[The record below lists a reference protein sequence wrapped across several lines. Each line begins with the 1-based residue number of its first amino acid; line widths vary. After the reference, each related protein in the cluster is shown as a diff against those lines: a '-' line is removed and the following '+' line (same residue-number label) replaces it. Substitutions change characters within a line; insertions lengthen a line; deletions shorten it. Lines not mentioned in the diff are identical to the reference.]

1 MGLYRSLSAACAA
14 ILSLTAGTAFAADGE
29 LFSGWGFL
37 GTGRTIVQYDEG
49 TAQTDLAADSVVA
62 ADGSL
67 YTAATVTDAQGK
79 QRIGISKLTPQGA
92 LDTTFSSDGKNLS
105 IATDVVATA
114 IALTNDN
121 SVLVAGYSTANGA
134 DTDMIV
140 CRFFSTNGTN
150 RNFPAPIN
158 DPCVKVVSLPGTADY
173 ARDIV
178 VQPDG
183 KFIVAGTISDSG
195 PSARYAAFAR
205 FQANGQPDTDF
216 GNLQGSNISLI
227 RRTNIFTTHDIRAVA
242 LASNGKIV
250 GAGSTTVVGSTDS
263 SGLLIRLNSDGTQ
276 DSLAPTQEYS
286 FSIDGSENL
295 DTVVRDLVL
304 VDTADAEDDAYVAGY
319 VDVTSTRKGGFV
331 AKLVRGNVLNN
342 DFGPGND
349 GYAIASIANA
359 NLEYVKLMKRQ
370 GGGFFTL
377 GLRNDED
384 LGDFEVRSLSTDGRA
399 SLSFGSNGFARVDF
413 ILPGAIDI
421 PVAIGF
427 GAGGVIVSGYSY
439 ISGSNYDV
447 VAAKLQYDRIFANDF
462 EG

>member
-1 MGLYRSLSAACAA
+1 MRLHHSLSAACAA
-14 ILSLTAGTAFAADGE
+14 VLSLSAGTAFAADGD
-29 LFSGWGFL
+29 LFGGWGFL
-37 GTGRTIVQYDEG
+37 GTGRTIIQYDEG
-49 TAQTDLAADSVVA
+49 AAQTDIAADSVVA

-92 LDTTFSSDGKNLS
+92 LDTTFSGDGKNLS

-114 IALTNDN
+114 IALTGDN

-134 DTDMIV
+134 DTDMVV
-140 CRFFSTNGTN
+140 CRFFATNGTN
-150 RNFPAPIN
+150 RSFPAPIN
-158 DPCVKVVSLPGTADY
+158 DPCVKVVSLPGTVDH
-173 ARDIV
+173 ARDLV

-183 KFIVAGTISDSG
+183 KFIVAGTIGAAND
-195 PSARYAAFAR
+195 RYAAFAR
-205 FQANGQPDTDF
+205 FEANGQPDLGF

-227 RRTNIFTTHDIRAVA
+227 RRTNIFTSHDLRAVA

-250 GAGSTTVVGSTDS
+250 GAGSTTVVGSSDS
-263 SGLLIRLNSDGTQ
+263 SGLVIRLNTDGTQ
-276 DSLAPTQEYS
+276 DALAPTQEYS
-286 FSIDGSENL
+286 FGIDGSANL
-295 DTVVRDLVL
+295 DTVVRDLVT
-304 VDTADAEDDAYVAGY
+304 VDTADAEDDVYVAGY
-319 VDVTSTRKGGFV
+319 VDLTVSRKGGFV
-331 AKLVRGNVLNN
+331 AKLVRGNSLTN
-342 DFGPGND
+342 DFGPGD
-349 GYAIASIANA
+349 EGYAIASIANA
-359 NLEYVKLMKRQ
+359 NLEYVKLIRRQ

-384 LGDFEVRSLSTDGRA
+384 LGDFDVRSLSTDGRA
-399 SLSFGSNGFARVDF
+399 SLSFGSNGYARVDF

-439 ISGSNYDV
+439 ISASNYDV

-462 EG
+462 E